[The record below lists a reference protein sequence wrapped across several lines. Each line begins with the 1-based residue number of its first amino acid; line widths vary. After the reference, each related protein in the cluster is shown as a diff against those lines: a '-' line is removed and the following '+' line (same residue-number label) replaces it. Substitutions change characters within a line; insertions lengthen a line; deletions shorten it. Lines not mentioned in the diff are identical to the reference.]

1 MRKLTE
7 GSVEL
12 KVPVNAEYV
21 SVVRLL
27 VSGLGTRLGL
37 AVDEISKLK
46 FVVGEAFE
54 TVVEKTDRVAG
65 LVTLKWAESADHI
78 TISLFDPA
86 GQRRKVINA
95 ASVAL
100 LQSLGGRF
108 KDHVEDGVNRLD
120 IGFDIKHRENRPF
133 IFHDTGDGQA

>member
-1 MRKLTE
+1 MVKLTE

-46 FVVGEAFE
+46 LVAGEAFE
-54 TVVEKTDRVAG
+54 TVVANCGQTAG
-65 LVTLKWAESADHI
+65 LVMLKWAETETHI

-86 GQRRKVINA
+86 GKRRKVISA
-95 ASVAL
+95 ASIAL
-100 LQSLGGRF
+100 VQTLGGEYQ
-108 KDHVEDGVNRLD
+108 DHVVDGVNRLD
-120 IGFDIKHRENRPF
+120 IGFEIKHRESRPY
-133 IFHDTGDGQA
+133 IFHDSGDGQA